1 MLIIGHRGAPSI
13 THENTIESFQ
23 TALNLN
29 VDGIEFDVQLTNDH
43 QSIIYHD
50 FELIKNKKKLTINK
64 LTYNDLQ
71 NLGLS
76 YHIPTFEE
84 VISICPNDKII
95 NIEIKSNLINNQ
107 LIITNILNILNQYN
121 LFQNVIISSFNPFVL
136 MELNKHTNKV
146 KIGQLWSGS
155 NSQPWFVTYLSYY
168 KLSPY
173 SFHASIEY
181 ITPKMAQWVK
191 KRGMKLFLYTVNTS
205 QQLDKAY
212 SVNADAIFS
221 DYPNILDTNS
231 V

>member
-13 THENTIESFQ
+13 SHENTIESFR
-23 TALNLN
+23 AAFNHN

-50 FELIKNKKKLTINK
+50 FELTHNNQKLMINQ
-64 LTYNDLQ
+64 LSYPDLQ
-71 NLGLS
+71 NLDLP

-84 VISICPNDKII
+84 VISICPDDKII
-95 NIEIKSNLINNQ
+95 NIEIKSNLIHNQ
-107 LIITNILNILNQYN
+107 TIIANILNILNQYN
-121 LFQNVIISSFNPFVL
+121 LFHNIIISSFNPFVL
-136 MELNKHTNKV
+136 MELNKHTTKV

-181 ITPKMAQWVK
+181 ITPQMAHWVQK
-191 KRGMKLFLYTVNTS
+191 KGMKLFLYTVNTP
-205 QQLDKAY
+205 QQLAKAY
-212 SVNADAIFS
+212 SLNADAIFS
-221 DYPNILDTNS
+221 DYPTILDTNS